1 MNNNTKFFTALI
13 AGLALA
19 PLASQADDI
28 DIFTGSSG
36 GAASAANVVILLDN
50 SPNWSRASQQWPDA
64 PTQGQAELAA
74 IASVLNSITSPVNVG
89 LAMLTSSSPNGGY
102 IRFAVRDMTV
112 AANKTALQNIV
123 NGISVNSPS
132 EKLQGMPSKDESAG
146 LYEVYKY
153 FSGLAPY
160 AGAPASNPNADFSGN
175 PVALSGAGQGLTA
188 GFAFKADGTYNN
200 PSTSCSKNYVIYIAN
215 NANNTGSIG
224 QSAYEPAVANVAPA
238 LAPTQL
244 DTWTDEWTK
253 FLNSKGIVTYVLDA
267 YNAQNNAAYS
277 ASLVN
282 AAKTGGGSYT
292 QVSSQAAIQSALLR
306 IFTEI
311 QAVNT
316 TFASAAL
323 PVNATNRA
331 QNQNQVFIGMFRPDP
346 DAKPR
351 WFGNM
356 KQYQLINNAGVID
369 LADVNG
375 TPAINPGTGFV
386 TACATSFWT
395 TDSGPYWSAVSPIN
409 PVPKGTCSAT
419 SFDPF
424 SDAPDGPFVEKGAVA
439 EVIRK
444 GNNPPSTNTAPTNA
458 VNRTVYTLSGSALT
472 AFNTTSSG
480 LAANVVNFSLGQ
492 DVNGEVTTRTAP
504 STLTRPSLHGDV
516 IHSRPLPVNYGG
528 TTGVIVFYGANDGTF
543 RAVDASTGREIW
555 SFIAPEHFG
564 KLSRLMNQSPLVNYP
579 NLPAGTTPTPQRKDY
594 FFDGSTGVFQN
605 QNNTQVWTYPSMRRG
620 GRMVYSFDVT
630 TPSSP
635 LFKWRSGCPNLTDD
649 VGCSVGMS
657 AIGQTWSHPTAALIK
672 GYSTT
677 VPVVI
682 VGGGYD
688 SCEDQNSASPTCTT
702 PKGAV
707 VYILNADTGAIVA
720 SFSTTRS
727 VAADVSLVDIDGDG
741 MVDYA
746 YVADT
751 GGNIYRIDFLDSPI
765 TRNALAPA
773 AWVMT
778 RVAYTNG
785 ASRKFLF
792 APALLLTGNT
802 VFVGIGSG
810 DREHPLNSQYPFTT
824 PVLNRFY
831 MYLDDLTTR
840 ALTTNLDDTT
850 LMLDNT
856 TATACGAN
864 QVTPGSIP
872 RGWFMSLNQ
881 NGTGEQTVTS
891 AVIAGGLV
899 TFSTNRPIP
908 SSAGSCTTTLGEAR
922 GYFLN
927 ILNGAGAIGVQG
939 SCGGQRSGV
948 FVGGG
953 LPPSPVLGVIPVGG
967 TPTTVV
973 IGAIQR
979 SGASSSPISPQQVKP
994 PISSKRSRVYWY
1006 TPGRDN

>member
-1 MNNNTKFFTALI
+1 MNNNTKFCTQIVI
-13 AGLALA
+13 AGLALTS
-19 PLASQADDI
+19 LASRADDI
-28 DIFTGSSG
+28 DIFIGSSG
-36 GAASAANVVILLDN
+36 GSSVAPNVLILLDN

-74 IASVLNSITSPVNVG
+74 IASVVGSITTSVNVG
-89 LAMLTSSSPNGGY
+89 LAMLTSSTPNGGY

-123 NGISVNSPS
+123 NGIVVTSPS

-146 LYEVYKY
+146 LYEAYKY

-160 AGAPASNPNADFSGN
+160 AGAPANNPNADFAGN
-175 PVALSGAGQGLTA
+175 TVPLSGAGQGLA
-188 GFAFKADGTYNN
+188 SGFAFKADGTYAS
-200 PSTSCSKNYVIYIAN
+200 PSTSCAKNYVIYIAN
-215 NANNTGSIG
+215 NANNTGSLG
-224 QSAYEPAVANVAPA
+224 QSAYEPAVANASPMVPN
-238 LAPTQL
+238 Q
-244 DTWTDEWTK
+244 
-253 FLNSKGIVTYVLDA
+253 LNSWTPAWAKYLSSKSITTFVLDA
-267 YNAQNNAAYS
+267 YNAQQNAAYS
-277 ASLVN
+277 NSLV
-282 AAKTGGGSYT
+282 AAARQGGGTYT
-292 QVSSQAAIQSALLR
+292 QVSSQAAIISALR
-306 IFTEI
+306 QIFAQI
-311 QAVNT
+311 QAVNS

-369 LADVNG
+369 LGDVNG
-375 TPAINPGTGFV
+375 TPAINPGTGFI
-386 TACATSFWT
+386 TPCATSFWT
-395 TDSGPYWSAVSPIN
+395 TDSGTYWSAVSPIN
-409 PVPKGTCSAT
+409 PVPRGTCTTT

-424 SDAPDGPFVEKGAVA
+424 SDAPDGSFVEKGAVG
-439 EVIRK
+439 EVVRN
-444 GNNPPSTNTAPTNA
+444 GNNPPTTNSAPTNA
-458 VNRTVYTLSGSALT
+458 VNRTVYTLSAGALT

-480 LAANVVNFSLGQ
+480 LTADVVNFTLGQ
-492 DVNGEVTTRTAP
+492 DVNAEVSTRTAP

-516 IHSRPLPVNYGG
+516 IHSRPLPLNYGG
-528 TTGVIVFYGANDGTF
+528 STGVVVFYGANDGVF
-543 RAVDASTGREIW
+543 RAVDASAGREMW

-564 KLSRLMNQSPLVNYP
+564 KLSRLKSQSPLVNYP
-579 NLPAGTTPTPQRKDY
+579 NLPAGTTPTPQPKDY
-594 FFDGSTGVFQN
+594 FFDGGTGVYQN
-605 QNNTQVWTYPSMRRG
+605 QSNTQVWVYPSMRRG

-630 TPSSP
+630 TPATPS
-635 LFKWRSGCPNLTDD
+635 FKWKTGCPNPGDD
-649 VGCSVGMS
+649 IGCSTGM
-657 AIGQTWSHPTAALIK
+657 AGIGQTWSHPSPAFIK

-682 VGGGYD
+682 FGGGYD
-688 SCEDQNSASPTCTT
+688 TCEDQNSATPTCTT
-702 PKGAV
+702 PKGAA
-707 VYILNADTGAIVA
+707 VYVLNANDGTVVA

-727 VAADVSLVDIDGDG
+727 VVADIALLDVDGDG
-741 MVDYA
+741 LVDYA
-746 YVADT
+746 YAADT
-751 GGNIYRIDFLDSPI
+751 GGNIYRIDFYDSPI
-765 TRNALAPA
+765 TRTALAPA

-778 RVAYTNG
+778 RVAYTTG

-792 APALLLTGNT
+792 SPALLLAGNK
-802 VFVGIGSG
+802 VYVGLGSG

-840 ALTTNLDDTT
+840 AVLTNLDDTT
-850 LMLDNT
+850 VMFDSTVNP
-856 TATACGAN
+856 ACGVN
-864 QVTPGSIP
+864 QVTPSSTNK
-872 RGWFMSLNQ
+872 GWFMSLNQ

-908 SSAGSCTTTLGEAR
+908 SSAGSCSTTLGEAR

-927 ILNGAGAIGVQG
+927 ILNGAGAIGVPG
-939 SCGGQRSGV
+939 SCGGTRSGV

-953 LPPSPVLGVIPVGG
+953 LPPSPVLGTIPVGG
-967 TPTTVV
+967 TPKTVV

-979 SGASSSPISPQQVKP
+979 SGASSSPISPQQVQP
-994 PISSKRSRVYWY
+994 PISSKRTRVYWY
-1006 TPGRDN
+1006 TPGADN